1 LVSSRFVNS
10 IDTVKAEG
18 IKKTFLLQSSPASRK
33 IGTPAIISLDE
44 NRNAPEDE
52 KFKSNGIPVAVL
64 LEGKFRS
71 LYEGRVSKD
80 KADTLNAKGTPFIG
94 KSNSDNK
101 MIIIADGDMALND
114 FSPQQ
119 QQILPMGLNKYT
131 VGTNYEY
138 QFANRDLIFNC
149 LEYMVNDVGLM
160 ETRNKDFVLRVLDT
174 KKVSEQKLTW
184 QIINIVVPLLLVIL
198 LGVIY
203 QMVRKMKYSR

>member
-1 LVSSRFVNS
+1 
-10 IDTVKAEG
+10 
-18 IKKTFLLQSSPASRK
+18 
-33 IGTPAIISLDE
+33 
-44 NRNAPEDE
+44 
-52 KFKSNGIPVAVL
+52 VL

-101 MIIIADGDMALND
+101 MIIIADGDIALND

-138 QFANRDLIFNC
+138 QFANRDLILNC
-149 LEYMVNDVGLM
+149 LEYMVNDLGLM

-174 KKVSEQKLTW
+174 KKVSEQRLTW

-203 QMVRKMKYSR
+203 QMVRKMKYSW